1 MTVDSIKATTAAYRL
16 RVLLDSLS
24 PELLREI
31 VSIERQDGRALGNL
45 AELCRETLARK
56 EEQA

>member
-1 MTVDSIKATTAAYRL
+1 VSSVEGIKATTAAYRL
-16 RVLLDSLS
+16 RVLLDTLS

-31 VSIERQDGRALGNL
+31 VSIERQDGRAFGNL

-56 EEQA
+56 AAQ